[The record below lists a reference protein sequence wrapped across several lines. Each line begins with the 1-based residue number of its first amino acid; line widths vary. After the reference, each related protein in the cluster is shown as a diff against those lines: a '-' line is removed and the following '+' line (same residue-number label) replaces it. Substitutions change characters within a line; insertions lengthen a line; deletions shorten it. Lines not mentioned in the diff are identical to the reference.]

1 MGLEHIETK
10 EVVNENYIS
19 FTEVFDNSADRYV
32 LYVDNMIPDGFGRLH
47 GRVSTDGANADPNGR
62 GGWDTTDGNYV
73 SSYHYVSDD
82 GLTVA
87 DSIGESDRIRRF
99 IDSLSDDVASNH
111 TAMCKITIH
120 DPYNPNRA
128 TVMRT
133 KASFYTGSFETQ
145 FQGAQHLV
153 QDSVDSIQ
161 LALGGGSTMTKSATC
176 SLYKVTQT
184 TGGAKQHIE
193 TIEANSQSSV
203 DFTNVFD
210 ADDGYDRYEIYADNV
225 IPSEDASQLQSRFS
239 SDSGSTFDS
248 GSSDYAHS
256 IFTVD
261 ERGETLS
268 SGSSSDNAIDNI
280 IASIGNDESENDTST
295 ANILISEPTNA
306 NRSTVLRSSSS
317 RYGNSFS
324 GPFGSS
330 YSGGIRLT
338 QSAIDSIQFFM
349 SSGDIASGTFSVY
362 GIGE

>member
-1 MGLEHIETK
+1 MGLEHVETI
-10 EVVNENYIS
+10 VANNQSTVD
-19 FTEVFDNSADRYV
+19 FTEVFDKSADRYRV
-32 LYVDNMIPDGFGRLH
+32 FVDNILSSDSGTTELECRLSSDGGSTWDSGSSDYAWSRQYVDDSG
-47 GRVSTDGANADPNGR
+47 ST
-62 GGWDTTDGNYV
+62 V
-73 SSYHYVSDD
+73 SSGSSGDD
-82 GLTVA
+82 YIQIAFLSNDALQNDTALNSITV
-87 DSIGESDRIRRF
+87 
-99 IDSLSDDVASNH
+99 
-111 TAMCKITIH
+111 H
-120 DPYNPNRA
+120 DPINSNRA
-128 TVMRT
+128 TILRNKGSAYRSNVPHFHAT
-133 KASFYTGSFETQ
+133 LTGGQRLTQ
-145 FQGAQHLV
+145 SA
-153 QDSVDSIQ
+153 VDSIQ
-161 LALGGGSTMTKSATC
+161 FSA
-176 SLYKVTQT
+176 SSGHIDSGIFSVYKVTESS
-184 TGGAKQHIE
+184 GGAKQHIE

-210 ADDGYDRYEIYADNV
+210 ADDGYDRYAIQADNV

-256 IFTVD
+256 IFTAD
-261 ERGETLS
+261 ERGETFS

-330 YSGGIRLT
+330 YSGGVRLT

-349 SSGDIASGTFSVY
+349 DSGDIASGTFSVY